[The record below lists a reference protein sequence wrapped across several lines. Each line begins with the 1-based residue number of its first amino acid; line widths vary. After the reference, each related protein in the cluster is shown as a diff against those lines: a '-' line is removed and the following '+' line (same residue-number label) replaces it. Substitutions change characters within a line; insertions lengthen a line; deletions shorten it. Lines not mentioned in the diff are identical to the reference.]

1 MRLVCFIFIITLPTL
16 ANAEKVSF
24 SQANL
29 HLNIP
34 ANFERVS
41 EGIAP
46 ETLIRVRVKGRAPT
60 PQCSVSFAKDPEL
73 NALTMRQIETV
84 IDQMTGEMFVSMM
97 GKSSPMFRTAKVLS
111 TTTTY
116 WSGYKS
122 LRVKLSVD
130 LQYMGF
136 QELSGRGFYDL
147 FFTANRKGI
156 YGINCGHTN
165 NRKASLAIDELR
177 KNILIG
183 GF

>member
-29 HLNIP
+29 HLNIL

-41 EGIAP
+41 EGITP

-111 TTTTY
+111 TNTTY
-116 WSGYKS
+116 
-122 LRVKLSVD
+122 
-130 LQYMGF
+130 
-136 QELSGRGFYDL
+136 
-147 FFTANRKGI
+147 
-156 YGINCGHTN
+156 
-165 NRKASLAIDELR
+165 
-177 KNILIG
+177 
-183 GF
+183 